1 MAVAKPATS
10 AVATIAPSQDDIT
23 AILRSLGGVETP
35 TTEFHRIKVD
45 GSTFYLDDEPFVSN
59 PKTGAPA
66 FTARIVGAPEEYQA
80 LWFDAEIADIAG
92 RPNKTGFCK
101 SWFGQPSQAREFA
114 EDGTSCRSCPFNP
127 FTKEPPLGKKCQW
140 KGELQLQIVDPAT
153 GQLRDDTI
161 WHLTLSTTAMIEWK
175 GTSRDS
181 VKGNVS
187 DQNFMH
193 KLATYAVGTAPD
205 ADPKSAI
212 YNALTALS
220 LGGVVAEFRIL
231 RGQSQDGARTW
242 SVVSATPVAILDVS
256 EAPALP
262 ETAGASDGDAIPF

>member
-1 MAVAKPATS
+1 MALAKTAAVVPA
-10 AVATIAPSQDDIT
+10 APSQDDIT
-23 AILRSLGGVETP
+23 AILRKLGGVETP
-35 TTEFHRIKVD
+35 TSEFHRIKID

-66 FTARIVGAPEEYQA
+66 FTARIVNVPEEYQA
-80 LWFDAEIADIAG
+80 LWFDEEMAVMAG
-92 RPNKTGFCK
+92 RTGKTGFCK
-101 SWFGQPSQAREFA
+101 SWFGNPAQAREWS
-114 EDGTSCRSCPFNP
+114 EDGASCRSCIFNP
-127 FTKEPPLGKKCQW
+127 FTKDAPLGKKCQW

-187 DQNFMH
+187 DHNFIH
-193 KLATYAVGTAPD
+193 KLAAFACAQNPD
-205 ADPKSAI
+205 VDPNKAI
-212 YNALTALS
+212 YGALTALS

-231 RGQSQDGARTW
+231 RAQSSDGARTW
-242 SVVSATPVAILDVS
+242 SVVSATPVAILAV
-256 EAPALP
+256 EETPALP
-262 ETAGASDGDAIPF
+262 EPDGAASDAIPF